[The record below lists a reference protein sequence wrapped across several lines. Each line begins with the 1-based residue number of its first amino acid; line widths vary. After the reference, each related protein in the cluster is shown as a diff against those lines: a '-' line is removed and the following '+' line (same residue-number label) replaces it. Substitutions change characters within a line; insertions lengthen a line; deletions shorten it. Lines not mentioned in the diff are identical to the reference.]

1 MKYDNLKHK
10 TVFDFT
16 TDAVTLKKMFPNYS
30 GNNKEQIIDELNED
44 STANGFYL
52 WSLARYIGDD
62 KFIHAVENQ
71 FDMTEIHGYD
81 PD

>member
-1 MKYDNLKHK
+1 MKYDNLKQK

-16 TDAVTLKKMFPNYS
+16 NDADTLKKMFPNFS
-30 GNNKEQIIDELNED
+30 GNNKDQIIED
-44 STANGFYL
+44 LINDSSANGFYL
-52 WSLARYIGDD
+52 WSLAHYMGDD
-62 KFIHAVENQ
+62 NFVHAVENQ